1 MIKEVIN
8 SATIK
13 FSNGVR
19 VVNTTPHPI
28 TFLDGENIVTCGSAK
43 ELLVNAKPTEVEVAP
58 MLVKTT
64 FLPTEEGQ
72 ASIDGI
78 REIYPNA
85 VIVGSIIAANAYKDV
100 VGVCPCLGF
109 ERVPPAEKRMRTDKF
124 NVGECW

>member
-58 MLVKTT
+58 MLVKND
-64 FLPTEEGQ
+64 LP
-72 ASIDGI
+72 
-78 REIYPNA
+78 PNGR
-85 VIVGSIIAANAYKDV
+85 GSS
-100 VGVCPCLGF
+100 
-109 ERVPPAEKRMRTDKF
+109 
-124 NVGECW
+124 